1 MAASDEGPAAL
12 SNESVRWRVLK
23 RISSRTSTAQRWCK
37 LRAPAEYVAPGKEQ
51 HSYIS
56 FIHAGKKL
64 NNSYS
69 RRLRRSFKCHFFFF
83 NKAPEF
89 KLCFARRLH
98 IALLILESM
107 AVFKVALV
115 NLTGTSLFSSPNI
128 TAPDK
133 TSVLSCFGAHS
144 SWKKKM
150 QPMDLQQ
157 ITVRYK
163 WMCNITC

>member
-1 MAASDEGPAAL
+1 MKSSEENFI
-12 SNESVRWRVLK
+12 SNQHSAEVMQAQG
-23 RISSRTSTAQRWCK
+23 SSRICSSRE
-37 LRAPAEYVAPGKEQ
+37 RAAFLHQ
-51 HSYIS
+51 FH
-56 FIHAGKKL
+56 
-64 NNSYS
+64 S
-69 RRLRRSFKCHFFFF
+69 RRKKAKQQLQQKTEEIFQMSLFFF

-115 NLTGTSLFSSPNI
+115 NLTGTSPFSSPNI

-163 WMCNITC
+163 